1 MTRDW
6 IWGWVAALPSLIVA
20 FLAIKSTSLYSES
33 PSIAISL
40 AMASATTISTYLL
53 WMKNR
58 QSLLKIRQ
66 SGGNIELIIRPI
78 DAFWRAISTFVV
90 IADTI
95 ILVYLL
101 TDGVIAID
109 WSLVVA
115 LLAIVSTGILWIQDR
130 NSLKRIN
137 QSDGDIASIIARIDG
152 FWETAVLAAAIL
164 GTSMLWSL
172 VFERQAAVEWSVII
186 VIGLFS
192 YLWSLGDTAYRGP
205 VTKIGGESAK
215 PADN

>member
-205 VTKIGGESAK
+205 VTKI
-215 PADN
+215 